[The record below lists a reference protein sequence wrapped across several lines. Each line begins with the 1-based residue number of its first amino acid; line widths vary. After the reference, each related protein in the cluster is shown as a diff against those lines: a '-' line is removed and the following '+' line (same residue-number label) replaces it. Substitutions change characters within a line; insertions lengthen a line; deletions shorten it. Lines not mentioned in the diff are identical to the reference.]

1 MDYKKTAIDIIE
13 QVGGS
18 KNILALEH
26 CSTRLRFKLI
36 DRSKVNQDALKRV
49 QGVMSI
55 VNGAQFQV
63 VIGNSV
69 VDVYDEILKVCPLD
83 TNDSAIKTE
92 EKINL
97 GTRLIEFII
106 NIFQPLVFAIAGAGI
121 LKSLLMLL
129 AMFNILKSDSTIYTL
144 LVAIS
149 DATFYFL
156 PIMVAVTTAN
166 VLKCNRLVA
175 IAAVGYLLLPATTT
189 ALSEGVELFGFTI
202 PNIAYNAQV
211 FPSILCV
218 SFLAIMEK
226 IFNKYSPKP
235 IRTFFVPMMSLAIT
249 VPITLTILGPLGYN
263 VGTIFTTIILFL
275 YNKMGFLAVGLL
287 AAILPFMVATGMHKA
302 LLPYAINTIGKLG
315 YEALYM
321 TASLAHNI
329 SESGACFAV
338 ALRTKNETLK
348 QTALSAGISALM
360 GITEPALYG
369 ITLQH
374 KRAILGVVLSSAI
387 SGTFLGLFAVRGF
400 VLVGPGLASM
410 TMFIDPNNGN
420 NLIFAIIGFVV
431 AILGSFIITLIIWKE
446 NTNRAEPSIEGVVEE
461 ELIEEEKEVNI
472 LVSPVEGK
480 VIDLGKVN
488 DELFASKTLGDG
500 VAIIPTNG
508 NLYAP
513 CDSEV
518 VMLFETKHAIGLRTK
533 NGAEILIHIGI
544 NTVSMNGDGFKTFVK
559 TGDNV
564 KEGDLL
570 IQFDLDKISNA
581 NLDSTVMIVNN
592 NGSEYAYKVL
602 NQSYGNVEKGS
613 ILFDVKGGI

>member
-1 MDYKKTAIDIIE
+1 MNYKKTAIDIIE

-18 KNILALEH
+18 KNILDLEH

-36 DRSKVNQDALKRV
+36 DRSKVNQDALKKV

-83 TNDSAIKTE
+83 INDSTIKTG

-97 GTRLIEFII
+97 GARFIEFII
-106 NIFQPLVFAIAGAGI
+106 NIFQPLIFAIAGAGI

-156 PIMVAVTTAN
+156 PLMVAVTTAN
-166 VLKCNRLVA
+166 MLNCNRLVA

-211 FPSILCV
+211 FPAILCV

-275 YNKMGFLAVGLL
+275 YNKMGFLVVGLL
-287 AAILPFMVATGMHKA
+287 AVVLPFMVATGMHKA
-302 LLPYAINTIGKLG
+302 LIPYAINTIGKLG

-338 ALRTKNETLK
+338 ALRTKDETLK

-387 SGTFLGLFAVRGF
+387 SGTFLGLFTVKGF

-410 TMFIDPNNGN
+410 SMFINPNNGN

-446 NTNRAEPSIEGVVEE
+446 DANTAESSTEDIVEE

-480 VIDLGKVN
+480 VIDISKVN

-500 VAIIPTNG
+500 VAIIPANG

-518 VMLFETKHAIGLRTK
+518 VMLFETKHAIGLKTK

-570 IQFDLDKISNA
+570 IKFDLDKISHA

-592 NGSEYAYKVL
+592 NGADYTYKVL
-602 NQSYGNVEKGS
+602 NKSYGNVKKGS

>member
-1 MDYKKTAIDIIE
+1 MNYKKTAIDIIE

-18 KNILALEH
+18 KNILDLEH

-36 DRSKVNQDALKRV
+36 DRSKVNQDALKKV

-83 TNDSAIKTE
+83 INDSTIKTG

-97 GTRLIEFII
+97 GARFIEFII
-106 NIFQPLVFAIAGAGI
+106 NIFQPLIFAIAGAGI

-156 PIMVAVTTAN
+156 PLMVAVTTAN
-166 VLKCNRLVA
+166 VLNCNRLVA

-211 FPSILCV
+211 FPAILCV

-226 IFNKYSPKP
+226 IFNKYSPRP

-263 VGTIFTTIILFL
+263 VGTIFTIIILFL
-275 YNKMGFLAVGLL
+275 YNKMGFLVVGLL
-287 AAILPFMVATGMHKA
+287 AVVLPFMVATGMHKA
-302 LLPYAINTIGKLG
+302 LIPYAINTIGKLG

-338 ALRTKNETLK
+338 ALRTKDETLK

-387 SGTFLGLFAVRGF
+387 SGTFLGLFTVKGF

-410 TMFIDPNNGN
+410 SMFIDPNNGN

-446 NTNRAEPSIEGVVEE
+446 DANTAESSTEDIVEE

-480 VIDLGKVN
+480 VIDISKVN

-500 VAIIPTNG
+500 VAIIPANG

-518 VMLFETKHAIGLRTK
+518 VMLFETKHAIGLKTK

-570 IQFDLDKISNA
+570 IKFDLDKISHA

-592 NGSEYAYKVL
+592 NGSDYAYKVL
-602 NQSYGNVEKGS
+602 NKSYGNVKKRS

>member
-1 MDYKKTAIDIIE
+1 MNYKKTAIDIIK

-18 KNILALEH
+18 KNISALEH
-26 CSTRLRFKLI
+26 CSTRLRFSLI
-36 DRSKVNQDALKRV
+36 DRSKVNQDALKKV

-55 VNGAQFQV
+55 VNGSQFQV

-69 VDVYDEILKVCPLD
+69 VDVYDEILKVCPLNS
-83 TNDSAIKTE
+83 NDSTIKTE

-97 GTRLIEFII
+97 RTKFVEFII

-129 AMFNILKSDSTIYTL
+129 AMFNILKTDSTIYTL

-156 PIMVAVTTAN
+156 PLMVAVTTAN

-189 ALSEGVELFGFTI
+189 ALNEGVQLFGFTI

-211 FPSILCV
+211 FPAILCV

-249 VPITLTILGPLGYN
+249 VPITLTVLGPLGYN

-329 SESGACFAV
+329 SESGACFAI
-338 ALRTKNETLK
+338 ALRTKDGTLK

-387 SGTFLGLFAVRGF
+387 SGTFLGLFTVRGF
-400 VLVGPGLASM
+400 VIVGPGLASM

-431 AILGSFIITLIIWKE
+431 AILGSFIITLIVWKE
-446 NTNRAEPSIEGVVEE
+446 DTNTKESSIEGIVEE
-461 ELIEEEKEVNI
+461 ELIEEEKEINI

-480 VIDLGKVN
+480 VIDLSKVN
-488 DELFASKTLGDG
+488 DKLFASKILGDG

-518 VMLFETKHAIGLRTK
+518 MMLFETKHAIGLKTK

-544 NTVSMNGDGFKTFVK
+544 NTVSMNGEGFKTFVK

-570 IQFDLDKISNA
+570 IQFDLDKISHA

-592 NGSEYAYKVL
+592 NGSDYAYKVL
-602 NQSYGNVEKGS
+602 NKSYGNVEKGS

>member
-1 MDYKKTAIDIIE
+1 MNYKKTAIDIIE

-18 KNILALEH
+18 KNILDLEH

-36 DRSKVNQDALKRV
+36 DRSKVNQDALKKV

-83 TNDSAIKTE
+83 INDSTIKTG

-97 GTRLIEFII
+97 GARFIEFII
-106 NIFQPLVFAIAGAGI
+106 NIFQPLIFAIAGAGI

-156 PIMVAVTTAN
+156 PLMVAVTTAN
-166 VLKCNRLVA
+166 VLNCNRLVA

-211 FPSILCV
+211 FPAILCV

-263 VGTIFTTIILFL
+263 VGTIFTIIILFL
-275 YNKMGFLAVGLL
+275 YNKMGFLVVGLL
-287 AAILPFMVATGMHKA
+287 AVVLPFMVATGMHKA
-302 LLPYAINTIGKLG
+302 LIPYAINTIGKLG

-338 ALRTKNETLK
+338 ALRTKDETLK

-387 SGTFLGLFAVRGF
+387 SGTFLGLFTVKGF

-410 TMFIDPNNGN
+410 SMFIDPNNGN

-446 NTNRAEPSIEGVVEE
+446 DANTAESSTEYIVEE

-480 VIDLGKVN
+480 VIDISKVN

-500 VAIIPTNG
+500 VAIIPANG

-513 CDSEV
+513 CDSGV
-518 VMLFETKHAIGLRTK
+518 VMLFETKHAIGLKTK

-570 IQFDLDKISNA
+570 IKFDLDKISHA

-592 NGSEYAYKVL
+592 NGADYTYKVL
-602 NQSYGNVEKGS
+602 NKSYGNVKKGS

>member
-1 MDYKKTAIDIIE
+1 MNYKKTAIDIIK

-18 KNILALEH
+18 KNISALEH
-26 CSTRLRFKLI
+26 CSTRLRFSLI
-36 DRSKVNQDALKRV
+36 DRSKVNQDALKKV

-55 VNGAQFQV
+55 VNGSQFQV

-69 VDVYDEILKVCPLD
+69 VDVYDEILKVCPLNS
-83 TNDSAIKTE
+83 NDSTIKTE

-97 GTRLIEFII
+97 RTKFVEFII

-129 AMFNILKSDSTIYTL
+129 AMFNILKTDSTIYTL

-156 PIMVAVTTAN
+156 PLMVAVTTAN

-189 ALSEGVELFGFTI
+189 ALNEGVQLFGFTI

-211 FPSILCV
+211 FPAILCV

-329 SESGACFAV
+329 SESGACFAI
-338 ALRTKNETLK
+338 ALRTKDGTLK

-387 SGTFLGLFAVRGF
+387 SGTFLGLFTVRGF
-400 VLVGPGLASM
+400 VIVGPGLASM

-431 AILGSFIITLIIWKE
+431 AILGSFIITLIVWKE
-446 NTNRAEPSIEGVVEE
+446 DTNTKESSIEGIVDE

-480 VIDLGKVN
+480 VIDLSKVN

-518 VMLFETKHAIGLRTK
+518 MMLFETKHAIGLKTK

-544 NTVSMNGDGFKTFVK
+544 NTVSMNGEGFKTFVK

-570 IQFDLDKISNA
+570 IQFDLDKISHA

-592 NGSEYAYKVL
+592 NGSDYAYKVL
-602 NQSYGNVEKGS
+602 NKSYGNVEKGS

>member
-461 ELIEEEKEVNI
+461 ELMEEEKEVNI

>member
-1 MDYKKTAIDIIE
+1 MNYKKTAIDIIE

-18 KNILALEH
+18 KNILDLEH

-36 DRSKVNQDALKRV
+36 DRSKVNQDALKKV

-83 TNDSAIKTE
+83 INDSTIKTG

-97 GTRLIEFII
+97 GARFIEFII
-106 NIFQPLVFAIAGAGI
+106 NIFQPLIFAIAGAGI

-156 PIMVAVTTAN
+156 PLMVAVTTAN
-166 VLKCNRLVA
+166 VLNCNRLVA
-175 IAAVGYLLLPATTT
+175 IAAVGYLLLPTTTT

-211 FPSILCV
+211 FPAILCV

-226 IFNKYSPKP
+226 IFNNYSPKP

-275 YNKMGFLAVGLL
+275 YNKMGFLVVGLL
-287 AAILPFMVATGMHKA
+287 AVVLPFMVATGMHKA
-302 LLPYAINTIGKLG
+302 LIPYAINTIGKLG

-338 ALRTKNETLK
+338 ALRTKDETLK

-387 SGTFLGLFAVRGF
+387 SGTFLGLFTVKGF

-410 TMFIDPNNGN
+410 SMFIDPNNGN

-431 AILGSFIITLIIWKE
+431 AILGSFIITLIIWKDDA
-446 NTNRAEPSIEGVVEE
+446 NTAESSTEDIVEE

-480 VIDLGKVN
+480 VIDISKVN

-500 VAIIPTNG
+500 VAIIPANG

-518 VMLFETKHAIGLRTK
+518 VMLFETKHAIGLKTK

-570 IQFDLDKISNA
+570 IKFDLDKISHA

-592 NGSEYAYKVL
+592 NGADYTYKVL
-602 NQSYGNVEKGS
+602 NKSYGNVKKGS

>member
-1 MDYKKTAIDIIE
+1 MNYKKTAIDIIE

-18 KNILALEH
+18 KNILDLEH

-36 DRSKVNQDALKRV
+36 DRSKVNQDALKKV

-83 TNDSAIKTE
+83 INDSTIKTG

-97 GTRLIEFII
+97 GARFIEFII
-106 NIFQPLVFAIAGAGI
+106 NIFQPLIFAIAGAGI

-156 PIMVAVTTAN
+156 PLMVAVTTAN
-166 VLKCNRLVA
+166 VLNCNRLVA

-211 FPSILCV
+211 FPAILCV

-263 VGTIFTTIILFL
+263 VGTIFTIIILFL
-275 YNKMGFLAVGLL
+275 YNKMGFLVVGLL
-287 AAILPFMVATGMHKA
+287 AVVLPFMVATGMHKA
-302 LLPYAINTIGKLG
+302 LIPYAINTIGKLG

-338 ALRTKNETLK
+338 ALRTKDETLK

-387 SGTFLGLFAVRGF
+387 SGTFLGLFTVKGF

-410 TMFIDPNNGN
+410 SMFIDPNNGN

-446 NTNRAEPSIEGVVEE
+446 DANTAESSTEDIVEE

-480 VIDLGKVN
+480 VIDISKVN

-500 VAIIPTNG
+500 VAIIPANG

-518 VMLFETKHAIGLRTK
+518 VMLFETKHAIGLKTK

-570 IQFDLDKISNA
+570 IKFDLDKISHA

-592 NGSEYAYKVL
+592 NGSDYAYKVL
-602 NQSYGNVEKGS
+602 NKSYGNVKKRS

>member
-1 MDYKKTAIDIIE
+1 MNYKKTAIDIIE

-18 KNILALEH
+18 KNILDLEH

-36 DRSKVNQDALKRV
+36 DRSKVNQDALKKV

-83 TNDSAIKTE
+83 INDSTIKTG

-97 GTRLIEFII
+97 GARFIEFII
-106 NIFQPLVFAIAGAGI
+106 NIFQPLIFAIAGAGI

-156 PIMVAVTTAN
+156 PLMVAVTTAN
-166 VLKCNRLVA
+166 VLNCNRLVA

-211 FPSILCV
+211 FPAILCV

-263 VGTIFTTIILFL
+263 VGTIFTIIILFL
-275 YNKMGFLAVGLL
+275 YNKMGFLVVGLL
-287 AAILPFMVATGMHKA
+287 AVVLPFMVATGMHKA
-302 LLPYAINTIGKLG
+302 LIPYAINTIGKLG

-338 ALRTKNETLK
+338 ALRTKDETLK

-387 SGTFLGLFAVRGF
+387 SGTFLGLFTVKGF

-410 TMFIDPNNGN
+410 SMFIDPNNGN

-446 NTNRAEPSIEGVVEE
+446 DANTAESSTEDIVEE

-480 VIDLGKVN
+480 VIDISKVN

-500 VAIIPTNG
+500 VAIIPANG

-518 VMLFETKHAIGLRTK
+518 VMLFETKHAIGLKTK

-570 IQFDLDKISNA
+570 IKFDLDKISHV

-592 NGSEYAYKVL
+592 NGSDYAYKVL
-602 NQSYGNVEKGS
+602 NKSYGNVKKGS

>member
-1 MDYKKTAIDIIE
+1 MNYKKTAIDIIE

-18 KNILALEH
+18 KNILDLEH

-36 DRSKVNQDALKRV
+36 DRSKVNQDALKKV

-83 TNDSAIKTE
+83 INDSTIKTG

-97 GTRLIEFII
+97 GARFIEFII
-106 NIFQPLVFAIAGAGI
+106 NIFQPLIFAIAGAGI

-156 PIMVAVTTAN
+156 PLMVAVTTAN
-166 VLKCNRLVA
+166 VLNCNRLVA

-211 FPSILCV
+211 FPAILCV

-226 IFNKYSPKP
+226 IFNKYSPRP

-263 VGTIFTTIILFL
+263 VGTIFTIIILFL
-275 YNKMGFLAVGLL
+275 YNKMGFLVVGLL
-287 AAILPFMVATGMHKA
+287 AVVLPFMVATGMHKA
-302 LLPYAINTIGKLG
+302 LIPYAINTIGKLG

-338 ALRTKNETLK
+338 ALRTKDETLK

-387 SGTFLGLFAVRGF
+387 SGTFLGLFTVKGF

-410 TMFIDPNNGN
+410 SMFIDPNNGN

-446 NTNRAEPSIEGVVEE
+446 DANTAESSTEDIVEE

-480 VIDLGKVN
+480 VIDISKVN

-500 VAIIPTNG
+500 VAIIPANG

-518 VMLFETKHAIGLRTK
+518 VMLFETKHAIGLKTK

-570 IQFDLDKISNA
+570 IKFDLDKISHA

-592 NGSEYAYKVL
+592 NGSDYAYKVL
-602 NQSYGNVEKGS
+602 NKSYGNVKKGS

>member
-1 MDYKKTAIDIIE
+1 MNYKKTAIDIIK

-18 KNILALEH
+18 KNISALEH
-26 CSTRLRFKLI
+26 CSTRLRFSLI
-36 DRSKVNQDALKRV
+36 DRSKVNQDALKKV

-55 VNGAQFQV
+55 VNGSQFQV

-69 VDVYDEILKVCPLD
+69 VDVYDEILKVCPLNS
-83 TNDSAIKTE
+83 NDSTIKTE

-97 GTRLIEFII
+97 RTKFVEFII

-129 AMFNILKSDSTIYTL
+129 AMFNILKTDSTIYTL

-156 PIMVAVTTAN
+156 PLMVAVTTAN

-189 ALSEGVELFGFTI
+189 ALNEGVQLFGFTI

-211 FPSILCV
+211 FPAILCV

-329 SESGACFAV
+329 SESGACFAI
-338 ALRTKNETLK
+338 ALRTKDGTLK

-387 SGTFLGLFAVRGF
+387 SGTFLGLFTVRGF
-400 VLVGPGLASM
+400 VIVGPGLASM

-431 AILGSFIITLIIWKE
+431 AILGSFIITLIVWKE
-446 NTNRAEPSIEGVVEE
+446 DTNTKESSIEGIVEE

-480 VIDLGKVN
+480 VIDLSKVN

-518 VMLFETKHAIGLRTK
+518 MMLFETKHAIGLKTK

-544 NTVSMNGDGFKTFVK
+544 NTVSMNGEGFKTFVK

-570 IQFDLDKISNA
+570 IQFDLDKISHA

-592 NGSEYAYKVL
+592 NGSDYAYKVL
-602 NQSYGNVEKGS
+602 NKSYGNVEKGS

>member
-1 MDYKKTAIDIIE
+1 MNYKKTAIDIIE

-18 KNILALEH
+18 KNILDLEH

-36 DRSKVNQDALKRV
+36 DRSKVNQDALKKV

-83 TNDSAIKTE
+83 INDSTIKTG

-97 GTRLIEFII
+97 GARFIEFII
-106 NIFQPLVFAIAGAGI
+106 NIFQPLIFAIAGAGI

-156 PIMVAVTTAN
+156 PLMVAVTTAN
-166 VLKCNRLVA
+166 MLNCNRLVA
-175 IAAVGYLLLPATTT
+175 IAAVGYLLLPSTTT

-211 FPSILCV
+211 FPAILCV

-275 YNKMGFLAVGLL
+275 YNKMGFLVVGLL
-287 AAILPFMVATGMHKA
+287 AVVLPFMVATGMHKA
-302 LLPYAINTIGKLG
+302 LIPYAINTIGKLG

-338 ALRTKNETLK
+338 ALRTKDETLK

-387 SGTFLGLFAVRGF
+387 SGTFLGLFTVKGF

-410 TMFIDPNNGN
+410 SMFIDPNNGN

-446 NTNRAEPSIEGVVEE
+446 DANTAESSTEDIVEE

-480 VIDLGKVN
+480 VIDISKVN

-500 VAIIPTNG
+500 VAIIPANG

-518 VMLFETKHAIGLRTK
+518 VMLFETKHAIGLKTK

-570 IQFDLDKISNA
+570 IKFDLDKISHA

-592 NGSEYAYKVL
+592 NGADYTYKVL
-602 NQSYGNVEKGS
+602 NKSYGNVKKGS

>member
-1 MDYKKTAIDIIE
+1 
-13 QVGGS
+13 
-18 KNILALEH
+18 
-26 CSTRLRFKLI
+26 
-36 DRSKVNQDALKRV
+36 
-49 QGVMSI
+49 VMSI

-83 TNDSAIKTE
+83 INDSTIKTG

-97 GTRLIEFII
+97 GARFIEFII
-106 NIFQPLVFAIAGAGI
+106 NIFQPLIFAIAGAGI

-156 PIMVAVTTAN
+156 PLMVAVTTAN
-166 VLKCNRLVA
+166 VLNCNRLVA

-211 FPSILCV
+211 FPAILCV

-226 IFNKYSPKP
+226 IFNKYSPKS

-249 VPITLTILGPLGYN
+249 IPITLTILGPLGYN
-263 VGTIFTTIILFL
+263 VGTIFTIIILFL
-275 YNKMGFLAVGLL
+275 YNKMGFLVVGLL
-287 AAILPFMVATGMHKA
+287 AVVLPFMVATGMHKA
-302 LLPYAINTIGKLG
+302 LIPYAINTIGKLG

-338 ALRTKNETLK
+338 ALRTKDETLK

-387 SGTFLGLFAVRGF
+387 SGTFLGLFTVKGF

-410 TMFIDPNNGN
+410 SMFIDPNNGN

-446 NTNRAEPSIEGVVEE
+446 DANTAESSTEDIVEE

-480 VIDLGKVN
+480 VIDISKVN

-500 VAIIPTNG
+500 VAIIPANG

-518 VMLFETKHAIGLRTK
+518 VMLFETKHAIGLKTK

-570 IQFDLDKISNA
+570 IKFDLDKISHA

-592 NGSEYAYKVL
+592 NGSDYAYKVL
-602 NQSYGNVEKGS
+602 NKSYGNVKKGS

>member
-1 MDYKKTAIDIIE
+1 MNYKKTAIDIIE

-18 KNILALEH
+18 KNILDLEH

-36 DRSKVNQDALKRV
+36 DRSKVNQDALKKV

-83 TNDSAIKTE
+83 TNDSTVKTE

-97 GTRLIEFII
+97 GTRFIEFII
-106 NIFQPLVFAIAGAGI
+106 NIFQPLIFAIAGAGI

-156 PIMVAVTTAN
+156 PLMVAVTTAN

-175 IAAVGYLLLPATTT
+175 IAAVGYLLLPTTTT

-211 FPSILCV
+211 FPAILCV

-275 YNKMGFLAVGLL
+275 YNKMGFLVVGLL
-287 AAILPFMVATGMHKA
+287 AVVLPFMVATGMHKA
-302 LLPYAINTIGKLG
+302 LIPYAINTIGKLG

-338 ALRTKNETLK
+338 ALRTKDETLK

-387 SGTFLGLFAVRGF
+387 SGTFLGLFTVKGF

-410 TMFIDPNNGN
+410 SMFIDPNNGN

-446 NTNRAEPSIEGVVEE
+446 DANTAELSTEDIVEE

-480 VIDLGKVN
+480 VIDISKVN

-500 VAIIPTNG
+500 VAIIPANG

-518 VMLFETKHAIGLRTK
+518 VMLFETKHAIGLKTK

-570 IQFDLDKISNA
+570 IKFDLDKISHA

-592 NGSEYAYKVL
+592 NGSDYAYKVL
-602 NQSYGNVEKGS
+602 NQSYGNVKKGS

>member
-18 KNILALEH
+18 KNILVLEH

-36 DRSKVNQDALKRV
+36 DRSKVNQDALKKV

-55 VNGAQFQV
+55 VDRAQFQV

-97 GTRLIEFII
+97 GTRFIEFII

-144 LVAIS
+144 LIAIS

-156 PIMVAVTTAN
+156 PLMVAVTTAN

-202 PNIAYNAQV
+202 PSIAYNAQV
-211 FPSILCV
+211 FPAILCV
-218 SFLAIMEK
+218 SFLSIMEK

-275 YNKMGFLAVGLL
+275 YNKMGFLVVGLL
-287 AAILPFMVATGMHKA
+287 AAVLPFMVATGMHKA
-302 LLPYAINTIGKLG
+302 LIPYAINTIGKLG

-329 SESGACFAV
+329 SESGVCFAV
-338 ALRTKNETLK
+338 ALRTKDETLK

-387 SGTFLGLFAVRGF
+387 SGIFLGLFTVKGF
-400 VLVGPGLASM
+400 VIVGPGLASM
-410 TMFIDPNNGN
+410 SMFIDPNNGN
-420 NLIFAIIGFVV
+420 NLIFASIGFVI

-446 NTNRAEPSIEGVVEE
+446 DTNIEQSSIENVVEE
-461 ELIEEEKEVNI
+461 EPIEGKEVNI

-480 VIDLGKVN
+480 VIDLSKVS
-488 DELFASKTLGDG
+488 DELFASKTLGEG

-570 IQFDLDKISNA
+570 IQFDLDKISHA
-581 NLDSTVMIVNN
+581 NLDSTVMIVNS
-592 NGSEYAYKVL
+592 NGADYDYKVL
-602 NQSYGNVEKGS
+602 NQSYGNVTKGS

>member
-1 MDYKKTAIDIIE
+1 MNYKKTAIDIIE

-18 KNILALEH
+18 KNILDLEH

-36 DRSKVNQDALKRV
+36 DRSKVNQNALKKV

-83 TNDSAIKTE
+83 INDSTIKTG

-97 GTRLIEFII
+97 GARFIEFII
-106 NIFQPLVFAIAGAGI
+106 NIFQPLIFAIAGAGI

-156 PIMVAVTTAN
+156 PLMVAVTTAN
-166 VLKCNRLVA
+166 VLNCNRLVA

-211 FPSILCV
+211 FPAILCV

-263 VGTIFTTIILFL
+263 VGTIFTIIILFL
-275 YNKMGFLAVGLL
+275 YNKMGFLVVGLL
-287 AAILPFMVATGMHKA
+287 AVVLPFMVATGMHKA
-302 LLPYAINTIGKLG
+302 LIPYAINTIGKLG

-338 ALRTKNETLK
+338 ALRTKDETLK

-387 SGTFLGLFAVRGF
+387 SGTFLGLFTVKGF

-410 TMFIDPNNGN
+410 SMFIDPNNGN

-446 NTNRAEPSIEGVVEE
+446 DANTAESSTEDIVEE

-480 VIDLGKVN
+480 VIDISKVN

-500 VAIIPTNG
+500 VAIIPANG

-513 CDSEV
+513 CDSGV
-518 VMLFETKHAIGLRTK
+518 VMLFETKHAIGLKTK

-570 IQFDLDKISNA
+570 IKFDLDKISHA

-592 NGSEYAYKVL
+592 NGADYTYKVL
-602 NQSYGNVEKGS
+602 NKSYGNVKKGS

>member
-1 MDYKKTAIDIIE
+1 MNYKKTAIDIIE

-18 KNILALEH
+18 KNILDLEH

-36 DRSKVNQDALKRV
+36 DRSKVNQDALKKV

-83 TNDSAIKTE
+83 INDSTIKTG

-97 GTRLIEFII
+97 GARFIEFII
-106 NIFQPLVFAIAGAGI
+106 NIFQPLIFAIAGAGI

-156 PIMVAVTTAN
+156 PLMVAVTTAN
-166 VLKCNRLVA
+166 VLNCNRLVA

-211 FPSILCV
+211 FPAILCV

-263 VGTIFTTIILFL
+263 VGTIFTIIILFL
-275 YNKMGFLAVGLL
+275 YNKMGFLVVGLL
-287 AAILPFMVATGMHKA
+287 AVVLPFMVATGMHKA
-302 LLPYAINTIGKLG
+302 LIPYAINTIGKLG

-338 ALRTKNETLK
+338 ALRTKDETLK

-387 SGTFLGLFAVRGF
+387 SGTFLGLFTVKGF

-410 TMFIDPNNGN
+410 SMFIDPNNGN

-446 NTNRAEPSIEGVVEE
+446 DANTAESSTEDIVEE

-480 VIDLGKVN
+480 VIDISKVN

-500 VAIIPTNG
+500 VAIIPANG

-513 CDSEV
+513 CDSGV
-518 VMLFETKHAIGLRTK
+518 VMLFETKHAIGLKTK

-570 IQFDLDKISNA
+570 IKFDLDKISHA

-592 NGSEYAYKVL
+592 NGADYAYKVL
-602 NQSYGNVEKGS
+602 NKSYGNVKKGS